1 DSLIGK
7 LLKSYEET
15 TLGSL
20 PPATHPAQLDA
31 WPAQEGGCSKTSEIL
46 CALEVLNFHRWLC
59 GVPRLLLDDFLQ
71 DVVDVILQALKKR
84 DERPLSKVRTSLEAF
99 SQDLEDFTICGGL
112 TIGASAARAVLGG
125 GGLGVRYRSIGAE
138 PRCGEAEAVR
148 ALAALGR
155 EFAVLHME
163 VLASLAARSDL
174 DVQVRVAAAKGLGAA
189 FTVSGGASGA
199 AAATICRVLVQD
211 AEERV
216 REAMVEAL
224 GFFLESMPVDNS
236 NTNNTNNNSPED
248 ARAQCAAEAAAAE
261 ASVVAALVSCLRS
274 DASWTVREAA

>member
-1 DSLIGK
+1 PGRAGWRWPWS
-7 LLKSYEET
+7 EEGR
-15 TLGSL
+15 GSWL
-20 PPATHPAQLDA
+20 VQQRQQHG
-31 WPAQEGGCSKTSEIL
+31 EGGGRPRRALAAELSRAVSE
-46 CALEVLNFHRWLC
+46 
-59 GVPRLLLDDFLQ
+59 P
-71 DVVDVILQALKKR
+71 
-84 DERPLSKVRTSLEAF
+84 SL
-99 SQDLEDFTICGGL
+99 G
-112 TIGASAARAVLGG
+112 AARQMQLLRV
-125 GGLGVRYRSIGAE
+125 
-138 PRCGEAEAVR
+138 VR

-174 DVQVRVAAAKGLGAA
+174 DVQVRVAAAKCLGAA
-189 FTVSGGASGA
+189 FTVSGGKGA

-224 GFFLESMPVDNS
+224 GFFLESMPVHNS
-236 NTNNTNNNSPED
+236 NTNNTNNNNNSPEE

-261 ASVVAALVSCLRS
+261 ASVVATLVSCLRS